1 MLITNQASQACS
13 PGGTPVKLPTF
24 GKKSKKKYA
33 VQKEVVEE
41 AVSEAIEKVQ
51 LQMQQELVEMKAQV
65 RITFCSSSSSSVD
78 ILCLDDILSLIII
91 TLTPTLILNPDH

>member
-1 MLITNQASQACS
+1 M
-13 PGGTPVKLPTF
+13 KLPTF

-65 RITFCSSSSSSVD
+65 RITFCSNSSSVD